1 MVDKSCFVVCYL
13 LTLFVA
19 KTRSIC
25 LPVDLEALVNV
36 MLSNN
41 SVNALARANLN
52 YKSSTRSTRPTGSNN
67 PWDYKNIIEKLQVC
81 VQKLYETNKIK
92 FFIV

>member
-1 MVDKSCFVVCYL
+1 MKYGICNFKTKAEFV
-13 LTLFVA
+13 LTLSIA

-36 MLSNN
+36 MLSN
-41 SVNALARANLN
+41 SSMNALARANLN
-52 YKSSTRSTRPTGSNN
+52 YKSNTRSTRPTGPNN

-81 VQKLYETNKIK
+81 I
-92 FFIV
+92 